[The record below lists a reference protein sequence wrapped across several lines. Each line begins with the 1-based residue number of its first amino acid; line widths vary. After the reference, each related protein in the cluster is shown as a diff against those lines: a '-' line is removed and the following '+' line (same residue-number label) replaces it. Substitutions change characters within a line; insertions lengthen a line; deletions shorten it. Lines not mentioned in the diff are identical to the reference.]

1 MYEERH
7 MSVKI
12 RSLMT
17 RERSYLERERTF
29 SLREQSFLAKESSSN
44 IPRSLQHTR
53 AQPQQL
59 PPPTTGA
66 NKLVRMPTVC
76 IGPTVEEL
84 QLQRGAAL
92 LGRTSQQHHQQ
103 QQQQLYDGD
112 LPPID
117 MFSSRMQVR
126 LRFVQTQRLQR
137 QASNLQ
143 RSKARRHAVSMPEL
157 PTLQRR

>member
-1 MYEERH
+1 

-17 RERSYLERERTF
+17 RERSYLEREQTF
-29 SLREQSFLAKESSSN
+29 SLREQSFLAKESSSSSSSN
-44 IPRSLQHTR
+44 IPRSLQHAR

-59 PPPTTGA
+59 PPPPPPGA

-92 LGRTSQQHHQQ
+92 LGRTSQQHYQQ
-103 QQQQLYDGD
+103 QQQQQYDGD

-143 RSKARRHAVSMPEL
+143 RSKARRLAVSMPEL
-157 PTLQRR
+157 PTIQRR